1 MTQSLFDLS
10 GHSVVVTGASRGI
23 GFAIARNFLI
33 QGASVLIGG
42 VDAAETE
49 QARQRLDQ
57 EFPGQPSRVA
67 AIAGDVSDP
76 LHAKALVDGAFNA
89 FGRLDSVVCNAGIDI
104 IKPAAE
110 YAPDEWDRVLA
121 INLKGA
127 FLVAQSA
134 AKRWIERRQRGGAVS
149 FTSSIAGSVGVPTLA
164 PYAAS
169 KGGINQLVRT
179 LAVEWADHEIRVN
192 GVAPGYVQNIMAG
205 VTAHADPASEER
217 IRRFTPLE
225 RRATVDEI
233 AAPFVF
239 LATREASYITGA
251 ILAVDGGYTAL

>member
-23 GFAIARNFLI
+23 DFAIARNFLI

-42 VDAAETE
+42 VDPGETE

-67 AIAGDVSDP
+67 AIAGDVSAP
-76 LHAKALVDGAFNA
+76 LHARDLINGAHDA

-104 IKPAAE
+104 IKPAVE
-110 YAPDEWDRVLA
+110 YAPDQWDRVLA

-134 AKRWIERRQRGGAVS
+134 AQRWIERGQRGGAITM
-149 FTSSIAGSVGVPTLA
+149 TSSIAGSVGVPTLA

-179 LAVEWADHEIRVN
+179 LAIEWAEHGIRVN
-192 GVAPGYVQNIMAG
+192 AVAPGYVQNIMAG
-205 VTAHADPASEER
+205 VTVHADPVRGAHPADHSAR
-217 IRRFTPLE
+217 AAGHGGRDCRPVRVPGLE
-225 RRATVDEI
+225 
-233 AAPFVF
+233 
-239 LATREASYITGA
+239 
-251 ILAVDGGYTAL
+251 GGQLHHRGRSGG

>member
-10 GHSVVVTGASRGI
+10 GHSVLVTGASRGI

-33 QGASVLIGG
+33 QGANVLIGG
-42 VDAAETE
+42 VDGEETE

-57 EFPGQPSRVA
+57 EFPGEPSRVA
-67 AIAGDVSDP
+67 AATGDVSDP
-76 LHAKALVDGAFNA
+76 LHAKALVDSAFNA

-104 IKPAAE
+104 IKPAVE
-110 YAPDEWDRVLA
+110 YTPDEWDRVVA

-127 FLVAQSA
+127 FLVAQNA
-134 AKRWIERRQRGGAVS
+134 AQRWIEHGQRGGAIS

-179 LAVEWADHEIRVN
+179 LAIEWAEHEIRVN
-192 GVAPGYVQNIMAG
+192 AVAPGYVQNIMAG
-205 VTAHADPASEER
+205 VTVHADPASEER
-217 IRRFTPLE
+217 IRRFTPLG

-239 LATREASYITGA
+239 LASKEASYITGTV
-251 ILAVDGGYTAL
+251 LPVDGGYTAN